1 MQYRLTEPEYQRI
14 LDFKRDM
21 HMHPELSHHEFR
33 TTEKI
38 KEFLSSIPSC
48 RILPLPVETGV
59 LARIAGSGEGPE
71 IMLRADIDA
80 LPQTEQYES
89 PWKSGTV

>member
-1 MQYRLTEPEYQRI
+1 MQYRMTQPEYQRI

-48 RILPLPVETGV
+48 RILPLHVGFCPSLWKRVF
-59 LARIAGSGEGPE
+59 SPE
-71 IMLRADIDA
+71 
-80 LPQTEQYES
+80 
-89 PWKSGTV
+89 